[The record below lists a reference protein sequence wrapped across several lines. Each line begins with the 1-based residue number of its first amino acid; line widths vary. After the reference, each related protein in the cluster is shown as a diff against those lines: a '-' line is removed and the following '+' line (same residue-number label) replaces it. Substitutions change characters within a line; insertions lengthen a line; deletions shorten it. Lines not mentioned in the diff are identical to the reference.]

1 MTVRIEEMTHIPAPT
16 GPAQPG
22 ANPPAPAASGAADP
36 AILVAAIRREND
48 RCARLWA
55 D

>member
-16 GPAQPG
+16 GPAQAAANAPASAAPG
-22 ANPPAPAASGAADP
+22 AVDP
-36 AILVAAIRREND
+36 AVLAAAIRRESD